1 MITSVIAERRL
12 IIPGT
17 LDRLPEV
24 CEFVVEAATAA
35 GLDERGIYHCQ
46 MAVDEWCTNIV
57 EHGFAHSKRQ
67 GRIEVVCAQRGT
79 QFIVTINDDSPH
91 FDPTTLSEVDPSKP
105 LEEREPGGLGWF
117 FIRKVMDQVKYE
129 FKEGRNYLTMIK
141 NGAQLVHKPLV
152 DEPYPVH
159 DVNGGVRIVR
169 LNGRLDS
176 NNSRTLESAL
186 NAQLVTGNLLLVLDM
201 TDVSYVSSSGLK
213 VILTAQRQANKEQGN
228 VALAGLSPRVLEIFQ
243 ISGFDTLFQIAETP
257 DEAANR
263 LTS

>member
-17 LDRLPEV
+17 LDRVPEV

-35 GLDERGIYHCQ
+35 GLDDRAVYHCQ

-57 EHGFAHSKRQ
+57 EHGFHHGKR
-67 GRIEVVCAQRGT
+67 GRIEVVCVQRNT
-79 QFIVTINDDSPH
+79 QFVIAINDDSPA

-159 DVNGGVRIVR
+159 DVNGGVRIVS

-186 NAQLVTGNLLLVLDM
+186 TSQLATGYLRLVLDM
-201 TDVSYVSSSGLK
+201 SEVTYVSSSGLK
-213 VILTAQRQANKEQGN
+213 VILTAQRQAMKENGN
-228 VALAGLSPRVLEIFQ
+228 LALAGLSSRVFEIFQ
-243 ISGFDTLFQIAETP
+243 ISGFDTLFHITETT
-257 DEAANR
+257 DEAVSKLATN
-263 LTS
+263 

>member
-1 MITSVIAERRL
+1 MITSVISERRL

-17 LDRLPEV
+17 LDRVPEV

-35 GLDERGIYHCQ
+35 GLDDRALYHCQ

-57 EHGFAHSKRQ
+57 EHGFGHGKR

-79 QFIVTINDDSPH
+79 QFYITINDDSPA
-91 FDPTTLSEVDPSKP
+91 FNPTTLSEVDPSKP

-159 DVNGGVRIVR
+159 DVNGGVRIVS

-186 NAQLVTGNLLLVLDM
+186 TSQLATGYLRLVLDM
-201 TDVSYVSSSGLK
+201 SEVTYVSSSGLK
-213 VILTAQRQANKEQGN
+213 VILTAQRQAMKENGN
-228 VALAGLSPRVLEIFQ
+228 LALAGLSSRVFEIFQ
-243 ISGFDTLFQIAETP
+243 ISGFDTLFHITETT
-257 DEAANR
+257 DEAVSKLASN
-263 LTS
+263 